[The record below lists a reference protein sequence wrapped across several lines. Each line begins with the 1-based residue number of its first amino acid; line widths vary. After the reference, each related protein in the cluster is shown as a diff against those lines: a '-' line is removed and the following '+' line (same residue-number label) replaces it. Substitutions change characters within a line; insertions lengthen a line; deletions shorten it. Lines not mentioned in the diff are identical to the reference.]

1 MSRARRGAKPVVRT
15 KLLTKAFGNLVALDS
30 VTLECPEGITAVLGP
45 NGAGKSTMIKM
56 LLGLLRPTSG
66 TATVLGRDCR
76 KMSKEIRRR
85 VGVLHEKPA
94 LPRSFTAEQFLRL
107 VCEYYQLTGV
117 SDKIRDILQ
126 AVDLWEHRDRRIGHY
141 SAGMVQRLGLA
152 QALVPEPR
160 LAILDEPMANLDPLS
175 RLRAL
180 EIIGKAWKER
190 KTSFLILSHDL
201 LYLERVCS
209 YAIFLREG
217 RMLASGR
224 LSDLLRR
231 GKRTFVTV
239 ACEDGDDAYGAVGE
253 LPSVES
259 VERSGTLIR
268 CEVRNPKRFQE
279 ELFHLALNR
288 DIVIKTF
295 QVQHDN
301 LEQLYVRI
309 IGGEAEGR

>member
-1 MSRARRGAKPVVRT
+1 MNQPQPGANPVVKTRQ
-15 KLLTKAFGNLVALDS
+15 LTKVFGSLVALDS
-30 VTLECPEGITAVLGP
+30 VTLECPEGVTAVLGP
-45 NGAGKSTMIKM
+45 NGAGKSTLIKL

-66 TATVLGRDCR
+66 TATVLGNDCR
-76 KMSKEIRRR
+76 KMSEKLRRS
-85 VGVLHEKPA
+85 VGVLHEKPT

-107 VCEYYQLTGV
+107 VCGYYELTDT

-126 AVDLWEHRDRRIGHY
+126 VVDLWEHRNRRIGHY
-141 SAGMVQRLGLA
+141 SAGMIQRLGLA

-180 EIIGKAWKER
+180 DIIEKAWKER

-209 YAIFLREG
+209 YAVFLREG
-217 RMLASGR
+217 RVLASGQ
-224 LSDLLRR
+224 LNDLLRR

-239 ACEDGDDAYGAVGE
+239 ACKDGDDAYGAIRE
-253 LPSVES
+253 LPSVQS
-259 VERSGTLIR
+259 VERSGTTIR
-268 CEVRNPKRFQE
+268 CEVRNSKRFQE
-279 ELFHLALNR
+279 ELFQLASNR
-288 DIVIKTF
+288 NIAIKTF
-295 QVQHDN
+295 HVQHDN

-309 IGGEAEGR
+309 IGGEEKG